1 MMNRRIGQS
10 KTAFYKMSKVLCDPK
25 ISFGTRYRV
34 LKCYVWSTL
43 LYGCET
49 WVLKRECCRRLLA
62 FEMWGL
68 RKMLKIP
75 WRDFVSNAEVL
86 ERAKCK
92 RQLMTA
98 IMKRKVA
105 FFGHLQR
112 GSLYE
117 FPRLILEGKIPRKR
131 APGRQRRKWLDDV
144 KEWTKLSYTKLKAV
158 SQDRK
163 NFLHLTSF

>member
-1 MMNRRIGQS
+1 
-10 KTAFYKMSKVLCDPK
+10 
-25 ISFGTRYRV
+25 
-34 LKCYVWSTL
+34 
-43 LYGCET
+43 
-49 WVLKRECCRRLLA
+49 
-62 FEMWGL
+62 MWGL

-86 ERAKCK
+86 ERAECK

-117 FPRLILEGKIPRKR
+117 FPRLILEGKIPGKR
-131 APGRQRRKWLDDV
+131 APGRQRRKWLDDI

-163 NFLHLTSF
+163 NFLHLTAQLQFEEGT